1 MEIKYKIVIEKN
13 AIKQLGK
20 IDKSQ
25 QRMIYGYLKK
35 NLEDISDPRLF
46 GKSLKGNLR
55 NYWGY
60 RVGDYRIIAEINDD
74 EIKIIVIEVGHRKD
88 IYKKA
93 LK

>member
-35 NLEDISDPRLF
+35 NLEDTSNPRLF

-55 NYWGY
+55 NYWRY
-60 RVGDYRIIAEINDD
+60 RVGDYRIIAKINDD

-88 IYKKA
+88 IYKK
-93 LK
+93 L